1 MSHRQD
7 EKQARRAERLRHEE
21 ELRHREQR
29 QRLMRRAGYG
39 AVGVIAVALVTFA
52 IVGGGGG
59 AGSSS
64 SGGQMGMSSTS
75 SGPAVGKEAPNFSL
89 ANAVTG
95 RPVTLASL
103 EGQKTLLFFSE
114 GVGCQA
120 CMVQAAELQSNKTL
134 TKSGIRVVSIT
145 TDPVDQ
151 LAQAARQ
158 YGIRAPLLADPT
170 TNMSAAYGM
179 LGHGGMG
186 HPTQDGHAFMLLSKS
201 GKVLWHQAYQEMYV
215 KPSQL
220 LSDMGVMA

>member
-7 EKQARRAERLRHEE
+7 QKQARRAERLRREE
-21 ELRHREQR
+21 EHRRQAQR
-29 QRLMRRAGYG
+29 QRVMRRAGYA
-39 AVGVIAVALVTFA
+39 AVGLIAIGLVTFA
-52 IVGGGGG
+52 IVGGSGGG
-59 AGSSS
+59 GSSS
-64 SGGQMGMSSTS
+64 SGSEMGMSSAS
-75 SGPAVGKEAPNFSL
+75 SGPAIGKQAPGFSL

-95 RPVTLASL
+95 RPVTLGSL

-120 CMVQAAELQSNKTL
+120 CMVQAAELQKNKTL
-134 TKSGIRVVSIT
+134 GRAGIRVVSIT

-151 LAQAARQ
+151 LSQAAQQ

-170 TNMSAAYGM
+170 TSMSAAYGM

-186 HPTQDGHAFMLLSKS
+186 HPTQDGHAFMLLSKD

-215 KPSQL
+215 NPSQL
-220 LSDMGVMA
+220 ISDMGVMA

>member
-7 EKQARRAERLRHEE
+7 EKQARRAERLRRED
-21 ELRHREQR
+21 ELRRQAQR

-59 AGSSS
+59 GSPSS
-64 SGGQMGMSSTS
+64 DGQMAMSSTS

-89 ANAVTG
+89 ANAVSG

-120 CMVQAAELQSNKTL
+120 CMVQAAELQNNKTL
-134 TKSGIRVVSIT
+134 SKAGIRVVSIT

-151 LAQAARQ
+151 LAQAAKQ
-158 YGIRAPLLADPT
+158 YGIRTPLLADPST
-170 TNMSAAYGM
+170 SMSAAYGM

-186 HPTQDGHAFMLLSKS
+186 HPTQDGHAFMLLSSS

-215 KPSQL
+215 APGQL
-220 LSDMGVMA
+220 LKDMGVSA